1 METTMTRKGQIVIP
15 SDLRRK
21 YGLKEGVRIQVLDD
35 GEQIVL
41 KPITPQ
47 YVRKL
52 RGMLKGSKGMKALIE
67 DRQME
72 KER

>member
-1 METTMTRKGQIVIP
+1 METTMTSKGQIVIP
-15 SDLRRK
+15 SSLRRK
-21 YGLKEGVRIQVLDD
+21 FGLKEGVRIQLLDD

-52 RGMLKGSKGMKALIE
+52 RGILKGSKGMQALIE

>member
-1 METTMTRKGQIVIP
+1 METTMTSKGQIVIP
-15 SDLRRK
+15 SSLRRK
-21 YGLKEGVRIQVLDD
+21 FGLKEGVRIQLLDD

-52 RGMLKGSKGMKALIE
+52 RGILKGSKGMQALIE

-72 KER
+72 KEC

>member
-1 METTMTRKGQIVIP
+1 METTMTSKGQIVIP

>member
-1 METTMTRKGQIVIP
+1 METTMTSKEQIVIP
-15 SDLRRK
+15 SSLRRK
-21 YGLKEGVRIQVLDD
+21 FGLKEGVRIQLLDD

-52 RGMLKGSKGMKALIE
+52 RGILKSSKGMQALIE

-72 KER
+72 KEC